1 MASDGL
7 ADSGAQGREKR
18 QRFRNAANSHKIFI
32 CGDTLMAVP
41 AYSHI
46 VVVVM
51 ENQNYSDIAG
61 NSQAP
66 YINSLMAGGANLTN
80 FNALMHPSQPN
91 YFALYAGSTFGTTDD
106 NAYTEPDPTLYTVL
120 HGAGLTFAG
129 YVDQGGGGSDFNHD
143 PWVSF
148 PEGRTV
154 QTDFTSFPALFPSG
168 NYASLPSVSYV
179 IPSITNDMHSGT
191 IAQGDTWLQ
200 ANLAAYAQWALT
212 NNSLL
217 VVVWDESNDT
227 TSQTTNQVPAIL
239 YGANVAPGNY
249 NTAYND
255 YNLLSTITGSFGLT
269 APNNAATAAPID
281 VFGSVSASPAITAPA
296 NGSTDTT
303 TTKPV
308 ISGTGIAGDTV
319 TVSIDGAVAGTA
331 LVGGGGGWSY
341 TPTAPLSNGSH
352 TIAATQAAPG
362 GASSAP
368 TTDIFTVN
376 VSSGGS
382 SSVNA
387 KFSGIS
393 DPNNYPPEN
402 ALAVSSSFVV
412 MAESSKI
419 EWTNLTGG
427 AAVTQSFYTLF
438 AALPAAQ
445 RNSLLDARVA
455 YDSVNQRFVVMA
467 ENLGSNASNIDIA
480 VSKDS
485 NPNDG
490 WYVGSVN
497 SLLTINGSAT
507 FADMPYL
514 SVDGTNI
521 YVSEYQYGSTLVGTQ
536 EWVFSDS
543 GIYTGGALQVVKT
556 NLAPANQGNARN
568 VSDGAGKTYY
578 VSIVPSGGQS
588 VLTVQTYNAG
598 TNTFNTT
605 TALALGNSDQGP
617 GSSTY
622 TVAQLGTSLL
632 LNAYDARIGSLAYA
646 NGFVYGVSEVEPAG
660 ASQPAIHWFKINV
673 SNPNAPTLAAQ
684 GDITG
689 AAIGAGVG
697 VFNGSIAVDA
707 AGDVMVNFTASGAS
721 MYPADYYV
729 YATAGSSTFSAPALY
744 QSSTGF
750 FNSGVSG
757 AQRWGAYSTAVA
769 DPNNPNGFWISNEY
783 VANNWWQTV
792 TANVILT
799 TGVAA
804 TPPTLGGAGVTASYT
819 QGGAAATLDS
829 GLTVADPSSTTLS
842 GATVSIG
849 SGFFAGDA
857 LNFANQNGI
866 IGSYNSTT
874 GVLTLAGS
882 ASLAAYQ
889 TALDS
894 VSFSSTSANPTNYGT
909 DLARTIN
916 WQVSA
921 GSLQSA
927 VVSSTVNVVGVD
939 QRPVL
944 SGAGNT
950 STYTSGGV
958 AVVIDN
964 ALAASDPDNLKLASA
979 TVTITGN
986 YQTGDVLGFTNQN
999 GITGSLN
1006 AGVLTLSGLATVAQ
1020 YQSALDSVT
1029 FSTSSA
1035 NAASR
1040 VVSWQVSDGTQSSVA
1055 VTSTVSLA
1063 APPTLGGAGVTA
1075 SYTQGGAAATL
1086 DSGLTVADPSSTT
1099 LSGATVSI
1107 GSGFFAGDALNFV
1120 NQNGITGSYNATT
1133 GVLTLAGAASLAAY
1147 QTALDSVSFSS
1158 TSANPTNYGTDLART
1173 INWQVSAGSLK
1184 STVVSSTVNVVGVDQ
1199 RPVLSGAGNTSAYTS
1214 GGVAVVIDN
1223 ALAAS
1228 DPDNLSLASATVTIT
1243 GNYQTGDVLGFT
1255 NQNGITGSLNAGV
1268 LTLSGL
1274 ATVAQYQTALDS
1286 VTFSTSSANA
1296 ASRVVSWQVSDGT
1309 QSSVAVTSTVAFGS
1323 GGQTYTLTTATDTIS
1338 AGSGNDTIIAPSPST
1353 LTSAD
1358 SVNGGAG
1365 SNTLLLQG
1373 AGSYTLPSTLSN
1385 IQTLS
1390 VPGVA
1395 GGTTSVSL
1403 SSSLDNLMITIG
1415 QGVQNETFSVDASGS
1430 GNDTFVLT
1438 PNFGQLTIANFADS
1452 GPYVD
1457 IVQFNASMFSYLT
1470 PSTMTQAQEAQAVL
1484 SNATQSG
1491 GNVSI
1496 TDSLGDRLMIG
1507 GTDIAT
1513 LSANLGDF
1521 KFI

>member
-1 MASDGL
+1 
-7 ADSGAQGREKR
+7 
-18 QRFRNAANSHKIFI
+18 
-32 CGDTLMAVP
+32 
-41 AYSHI
+41 
-46 VVVVM
+46 M

-80 FNALMHPSQPN
+80 FSALMHPSQPN

-106 NAYTEPDPTLYTVL
+106 NQYSEPDPSLYTVL
-120 HGAGLTFAG
+120 HGAGLTFTG
-129 YVDQGGGGSDFNHD
+129 YVDQSGGGSDFNHD

-148 PEGRTV
+148 PEGYSV
-154 QTDFTSFPALFPSG
+154 QTDFTSFPALFANGDYS
-168 NYASLPSVSYV
+168 SLPSVSYV

-217 VVVWDESNDT
+217 VVVWDESNDAT
-227 TSQTTNQVPAIL
+227 NQTTNQVPAIL
-239 YGANVAPGNY
+239 YGANVVPGNY

-255 YNLLSTITGSFGLT
+255 YNLLSTITGAFGLT
-269 APNNAATAAPID
+269 GPNNAATAAPID
-281 VFGSVSASPAITAPA
+281 VFGDVPASPSITSPA

-303 TTKPV
+303 TTEPV
-308 ISGTGIAGDTV
+308 ISGTGIVGDTV
-319 TVSIDGAVAGTA
+319 TVSIDGTVAGTA
-331 LVGGGGGWSY
+331 VVAAGGGWSY
-341 TPTAPLSNGSH
+341 TPTSPLSNGGH
-352 TIAATQAAPG
+352 TITATQAATG

-368 TTDIFTVN
+368 ATDTFTVN
-376 VSSGGS
+376 VSSGGGGG

-402 ALAVSSSFVV
+402 GLAVSASYVL

-427 AAVTQSFYTLF
+427 AAVNLSMYTLF

-467 ENLGSNASNIDIA
+467 ENLGSSASNIDIA

-514 SVDGTNI
+514 SVDGTNV
-521 YVSEYQYGSTLVGTQ
+521 YVSENQYGSTLVGTQ

-556 NLAPANQGNARN
+556 NLAPASQGNARN
-568 VSDGAGKTYY
+568 VSDGAGNTYY

-588 VLTVQTYNAG
+588 LLTVQTYNAG
-598 TNTFNTT
+598 TNTFNTAT
-605 TALALGNSDQGP
+605 TLALGNSDQGP

-632 LNAYDARIGSLAYA
+632 LNAYDARIGSLAYS
-646 NGFVYGVSEVEPAG
+646 NGFVYGVSEVQPAG

-689 AAIGAGVG
+689 AAIGSGVG
-697 VFNGSIAVDA
+697 VFNASIAVDA
-707 AGDVMVNFTASGAS
+707 AGDVLVNFTASSAS
-721 MYPADYYV
+721 MYPSDYYV
-729 YATAGSSTFSAPALY
+729 YATAGSTTFSAPALY

-792 TANVILT
+792 TANVSVT

-804 TPPTLGGAGVTASYT
+804 TPPTLGGAGALASYT

-829 GLTVADPSSTTLS
+829 SLTVADPSSTTLS

-849 SGFFAGDA
+849 AGFFAGDS

-866 IGSYNSTT
+866 TGSYNATT
-874 GVLTLAGS
+874 GVLTLTGV
-882 ASLAAYQ
+882 ASLATYQ

-894 VSFSSTSANPTNYGT
+894 ISFSSTSANPTNYGA

-927 VVSSTVNVVGVD
+927 VVSSTVNVIGVD

-950 STYTSGGV
+950 TNYTSGGAAV
-958 AVVIDN
+958 AVDN
-964 ALAASDPDNLKLASA
+964 ALAASDPDNLTLASA
-979 TVTITGN
+979 TVTISSN
-986 YQTGDVLGFTNQN
+986 FQSGDLLNFVNQN
-999 GITGSLN
+999 GITGVFN
-1006 AGVLTLSGLATVAQ
+1006 AATGVLALSGQATVAQ
-1020 YQSALDSVT
+1020 YQAALDTVK

-1040 VVSWQVSDGTQSSVA
+1040 IVSWQVSDGTQSSVA

-1063 APPTLGGAGVTA
+1063 APPALGGAGALA

-1086 DSGLTVADPSSTT
+1086 DSSLTVADPSSTT

-1107 GSGFFAGDALNFV
+1107 GAGFFAGDALNFT
-1120 NQNGITGSYNATT
+1120 NQNGITGAYNATT
-1133 GVLTLAGAASLAAY
+1133 GVLTLTGSASLAVY

-1158 TSANPTNYGTDLART
+1158 TNANPTNYGADLART

-1184 STVVSSTVNVVGVDQ
+1184 SAVVSSTVKVVGVDQ
-1199 RPVLSGAGNTSAYTS
+1199 RPVLSGAGNTTTYTS
-1214 GGVAVVIDN
+1214 GGIAVVIDN

-1228 DPDNLSLASATVTIT
+1228 DPDNINLASATVTISS
-1243 GNYQTGDVLGFT
+1243 NFQSGDLLNFV
-1255 NQNGITGSLNAGV
+1255 NQNGITGAYNTATGV
-1268 LTLSGL
+1268 LTLSGS
-1274 ATVAQYQTALDS
+1274 ATVAQYQAALDT
-1286 VTFSTSSANA
+1286 VKFSTSSANA
-1296 ASRVVSWQVSDGT
+1296 TSRAVSWQVSDGT

-1323 GGQTYTLTTATDTIS
+1323 GGQTYTLTTAKDTINGG
-1338 AGSGNDTIIAPSPST
+1338 AGDDTIIAPSPST
-1353 LTSAD
+1353 LTSND
-1358 SVNGGAG
+1358 NVDGGGG

-1373 AGSYTLPSTLSN
+1373 AGAYSLPSSLHN

-1390 VPGVA
+1390 VSGVA
-1395 GGTTSVSL
+1395 GGTTSVNL
-1403 SSSLDNLMITIG
+1403 PNSLDNLVIKIG
-1415 QGVQNETFSVDASGS
+1415 QGVQNETFTVDASGS
-1430 GNDTFVLT
+1430 GNDTFVLA

-1452 GPYVD
+1452 GTYAD
-1457 IVQFNASMFSYLT
+1457 IVQFNSSMFSYLT
-1470 PSTMTQAQEAQAVL
+1470 PATMTQAQQAQAVL
-1484 SNATQSG
+1484 SHATQSG

-1496 TDSLGDRLMIG
+1496 TDSLGDRLTIG

-1521 KFI
+1521 KFV